1 MREAESKI
9 IDGHEYRCTMMS
21 VRSAHR
27 TFLDL
32 CSTLGGPVI
41 NAIAEG
47 SDDMEGDATRLI
59 TGAISLAVQNLDG
72 PVGDQLIESV
82 FSGVAYTGKSEDK
95 DDPQADGM
103 GFELKAWD
111 DDFERHFGGRL
122 LSMYKV
128 WAWSVE
134 VNYRDFL
141 DGAQALGGDRGAG
154 IGKKVFQSL
163 RTQTSA
169 SGT

>member
-1 MREAESKI
+1 
-9 IDGHEYRCTMMS
+9 MMS

-82 FSGVAYTGKSEDK
+82 FNGVAFTGKSEIK
-95 DDPQADGM
+95 DDPEAEIHVD
-103 GFELKAWD
+103 GFEIKAWN
-111 DDFERHFGGRL
+111 DDFERHFRGHL

-141 DGAQALGGDRGAG
+141 DAAQLLGVDKGAG
-154 IGKKVFQSL
+154 LGKKVFQSL
-163 RTQTSA
+163 RTQTSE
-169 SGT
+169 SGA